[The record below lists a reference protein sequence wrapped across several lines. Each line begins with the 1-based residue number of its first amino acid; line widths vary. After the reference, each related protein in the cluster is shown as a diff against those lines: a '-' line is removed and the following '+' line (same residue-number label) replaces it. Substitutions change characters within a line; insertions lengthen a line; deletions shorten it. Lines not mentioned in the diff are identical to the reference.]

1 MLTMT
6 SDSTR
11 IRRRDVRID
20 DVVLDRFVRK
30 IRSTGIPVTEILMN
44 IELYVERNG
53 TVVAECPVFDGETVH
68 CTIFGTH
75 EWEISD
81 DADDLTRRV
90 LEKVRPKPSPGGVFD
105 IFTGRQL
112 GS

>member
-1 MLTMT
+1 MT
-6 SDSTR
+6 ADSTR

-20 DVVLDRFVRK
+20 DVALDRFVRK
-30 IRSTGIPVTEILMN
+30 IRSTGVPVTEILMN
-44 IELYVERNG
+44 IELYVERNR

-68 CTIFGTH
+68 CTIFGAD
-75 EWEISD
+75 EWWISAN
-81 DADDLTRRV
+81 ADDLTRRI
-90 LEKVRPKPSPGGVFD
+90 LESVRPKPSPGGVFD